1 MLTFIIFLA
10 FFGIASVAF
19 IGGNGI
25 YEETKGNSTVPHLI
39 ILGLILFVLSLSVI
53 IYHGNNPTALEVYE
67 GKTELKIEGTWK
79 DGVFTP
85 TDSTVIYKKESYVRD
100 ICSTNQD

>member
-10 FFGIASVAF
+10 FFGILSTVF

-25 YEETKGNSTVPHLI
+25 YEEEKGNSAVCHLI
-39 ILGLILFVLSLSVI
+39 ILGIILFALSLSVI
-53 IYHGNNPTALEVYE
+53 IYHSNNPTALEVYE

-85 TDSTVIYKKESYVRD
+85 TDSTVIYKKNSYVRD

>member
-10 FFGIASVAF
+10 TLGILSAVF

-25 YEETKGNSTVPHLI
+25 YEDNKGNSTVLHLI
-39 ILGLILFVLSLSVI
+39 ILGVILSILSLSMI
-53 IYHGNNPTALEVYE
+53 IYYVNNPTSLEVYE

-85 TDSTVIYKKESYVRD
+85 TDSTVIYKKDSYGK
-100 ICSTNQD
+100 

>member
-1 MLTFIIFLA
+1 MLAFIIFLA
-10 FFGIASVAF
+10 FLGIAFAVF

-25 YEETKGNSTVPHLI
+25 YEEEKGHSAVPHLI
-39 ILGLILFVLSLSVI
+39 ILGILLFILSLSVL
-53 IYHGNNPTALEVYE
+53 IYHAINPTALEVYE

-85 TDSTVIYKKESYVRD
+85 TDSTVIYKKNSYVRD
-100 ICSTNQD
+100 ICSTSQD

>member
-10 FFGIASVAF
+10 TLGILSVAC

-25 YEETKGNSTVPHLI
+25 YEDNKGNSTVPHLI
-39 ILGLILFVLSLSVI
+39 ILGVILFILSLLVI
-53 IYHGNNPTALEVYE
+53 VYHVNNPTSLEVYE

-85 TDSTVIYKKESYVRD
+85 TDSTVIYKKDSYGK
-100 ICSTNQD
+100 